1 MPVFTSTDFTG
12 HWPVG
17 SALVVRAAS
26 HDEAVVVAQRLCKD
40 HGLKFDGTLKQM
52 AENSDGIMLCDGVY

>member
-1 MPVFTSTDFTG
+1 MIFISTDFTG

-26 HDEAVVVAQRLCKD
+26 HDEAVLVAERLCNE
-40 HGLKFDGTLKQM
+40 HGLKFDGTLKQL
-52 AENSDGIMLCDGVY
+52 AEDADGVMLCDGEY